1 MICLINSHLVFNTN
15 TTNKTITGDSIF
27 PKFVVEKTKAQ
38 KV

>member
-15 TTNKTITGDSIF
+15 TNNKNITGDYIF

-38 KV
+38 NV

>member
-15 TTNKTITGDSIF
+15 NKTITGDYIF

>member
-1 MICLINSHLVFNTN
+1 MICLISSHLVFNTN

-27 PKFVVEKTKAQ
+27 PKFVGEKTKAQ